1 MKKNYEENK
10 KILNDYFQIII
21 NSVKKDCVKDIL
33 PKSITPN
40 SFYTTIKY
48 LEDKIKSNVYDNRQ
62 LFLNDFL
69 KIQEISEQ
77 NGINFAD
84 LNSLFISTMSTY
96 SVY

>member
-21 NSVKKDCVKDIL
+21 NNVKKECIDIL
-33 PKSITPN
+33 PKSISPN
-40 SFYTTIKY
+40 NFYSAIKY
-48 LEDKIKSNVYDNRQ
+48 LEDKIKSKVYDNRQ

-69 KIQEISEQ
+69 KIQEICEQ

-84 LNSLFISTMSTY
+84 LYNLFISSMSIY
-96 SVY
+96 NVY